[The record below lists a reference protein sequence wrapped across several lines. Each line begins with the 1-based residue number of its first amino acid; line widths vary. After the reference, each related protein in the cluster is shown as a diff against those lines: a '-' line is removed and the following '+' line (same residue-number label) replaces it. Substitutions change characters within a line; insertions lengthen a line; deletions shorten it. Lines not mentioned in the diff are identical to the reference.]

1 MNSTRGKRIPVT
13 HLNPDADSL
22 RNIHS
27 SVNSET
33 VRIAV
38 VDEDRLF
45 VEGICALLNQWD
57 EFDVVGKGYSAEDA
71 LTLCSRT
78 TPSVLLLGVC
88 FGGEIAVDTV
98 KRIVDQF
105 PGTNIFILASSNEA
119 DEATACVLAGANGF
133 GEREKLLA
141 NRLRSLVWALA
152 CGDAAFSGAMFNAFR
167 TRVSSA
173 QKEDKEVFL
182 EKSEAL
188 SSREVSILA
197 LLAKGCSNSEIAQ
210 QLFLSEPTVK
220 KEISRIIKKLDVSN
234 RVQAAVAAAK
244 YL

>member
-1 MNSTRGKRIPVT
+1 
-13 HLNPDADSL
+13 
-22 RNIHS
+22 
-27 SVNSET
+27 
-33 VRIAV
+33 
-38 VDEDRLF
+38 
-45 VEGICALLNQWD
+45 
-57 EFDVVGKGYSAEDA
+57 
-71 LTLCSRT
+71 
-78 TPSVLLLGVC
+78 
-88 FGGEIAVDTV
+88 
-98 KRIVDQF
+98 
-105 PGTNIFILASSNEA
+105 
-119 DEATACVLAGANGF
+119 
-133 GEREKLLA
+133 
-141 NRLRSLVWALA
+141 
-152 CGDAAFSGAMFNAFR
+152 MFNAFR

-220 KEISRIIKKLDVSN
+220 KEISRIIEKLDVSN